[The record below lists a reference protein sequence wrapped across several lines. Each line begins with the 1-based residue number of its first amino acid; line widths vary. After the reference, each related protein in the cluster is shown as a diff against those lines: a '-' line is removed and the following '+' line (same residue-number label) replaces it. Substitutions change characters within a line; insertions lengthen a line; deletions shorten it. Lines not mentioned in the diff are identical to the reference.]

1 MREEADIEITSK
13 DAAAIPLEGNRLR
26 KKENS

>member
-1 MREEADIEITSK
+1 MHEEADIEITSK
-13 DAAAIPLEGNRLR
+13 DAAAILLEGNRLR